1 MHLIV
6 NTSAYVA
13 ASAELYSAQVFVHQA
28 LDGLGSGLA
37 GAAQM
42 AGNDDAGVKFAH
54 DYDDAARNLVGGITD
69 SLTGAGVLSR
79 LLADTANVWAD
90 AEHYASGGV
99 ASLGLAASAADTSD
113 LSVTCSVV
121 SPTALGGRTDFVP
134 EGWEWVQSVVGAVWP
149 NGDTGKLRSAQE
161 AWERAGDDLRS
172 ASWKVD
178 AAGAALAGLVTPEL
192 GLVQAKLDQYRGY
205 LNDLSASA
213 YALGQGCTSYAEGIE
228 EAHTAIIN
236 ELQELLITTVALE
249 AGAALLA
256 VFTVGAS
263 EVVGNAALMA
273 RIGLTGARV
282 SAMIARLVEVAAT
295 VGARLAGITAAI
307 TRTLGLLRELKVV
320 KVLTYLGT
328 KAPAP
333 IRAMTGISF
342 NSAVSVGVDAA
353 MHGGTPANAAH
364 AILLDGISPV
374 GVGAAVNSFKAGTRA
389 AIDAEKVAVAAEG
402 GTSIAGKLPGWMTEK
417 TPQWIKNKLIS
428 PAMKPFEEKIWL
440 GQAFN
445 YENRARYP
453 LNELVLSNG
462 KRLDSYIPGEEIIS
476 RKYTQ
481 LWEIQDTTAL
491 GYLKELQ
498 DKYAPGEIAA
508 RTGRPIDR
516 KWILEVPPQINP
528 IPQNVLDYA
537 TKDEITIRDI
547 SGKLYNDPYK

>member
-1 MHLIV
+1 MRLIV
-6 NTSAYVA
+6 DTSAYVQ
-13 ASAELYSAQVFVHQA
+13 ASAELSSAQVYLRQA
-28 LDGLGSGLA
+28 LDGLSSGLA

-42 AGNDDAGVKFAH
+42 AGNDHAGIKFAH
-54 DYDDAARNLVGGITD
+54 DYDEAARNLVGGIAD

-99 ASLGLAASAADTSD
+99 APPGLAWSTADTSD
-113 LSVTCSVV
+113 LSGTCSAV
-121 SPTALGGRTDFVP
+121 SPTALGGRSDFVP

-149 NGDTGKLRSAQE
+149 NGDAGKLRSARK

-178 AAGAALAGLVTPEL
+178 AANSALAGLVTPEL
-192 GLVQAKLDQYRGY
+192 SLAQAKLDQYRGY
-205 LNDLSASA
+205 LNDLSAGA
-213 YALGQGCTSYAEGIE
+213 YALGEGCAGYADGIE

-282 SAMIARLVEVAAT
+282 TAMIARLVEVAAT
-295 VGARLAGITAAI
+295 VGARLAGITGAI
-307 TRTLGLLRELKVV
+307 TRTVGLLRELKVV

-333 IRAMTGISF
+333 VRAMTGISF
-342 NSAVSVGVDAA
+342 NSAIGVGIDAA
-353 MHGGTPANAAH
+353 MHGGTPTNVAH
-364 AILLDGISPV
+364 DILLGGITPF
-374 GVGAAVNSFKAGTRA
+374 GAGAAVNSIKAGTRA
-389 AIDAEKVAVAAEG
+389 AIDAEKVAVAG
-402 GTSIAGKLPGWMTEK
+402 GATAVAGKLPGWMTDR
-417 TPQWIKNKLIS
+417 TPQWIKNKLTS
-428 PAMKPFEEKIWL
+428 PGIRPFEEKIWL

-462 KRLDSYIPGEEIIS
+462 KRLDSYIPGKQIIS

-481 LWEIQDTTAL
+481 LAEVQERTAL
-491 GYLKELQ
+491 GYLKELPE
-498 DKYAPGEIAA
+498 KYAPGEVAA
-508 RTGRPIDR
+508 RTGEPIDGI
-516 KWILEVPPQINP
+516 WILEIPRQVKP
-528 IPQNVLDYA
+528 IPQSVLDYA
-537 TKDEITIRDI
+537 NRYDIIIRDI
-547 SGKLYNDPYK
+547 TGKRYNSP